1 MSEPIAFCFSGGK
14 DSAMA
19 LHEIRRCGE
28 YRVAQLLTTVT
39 DAYDRVSMHGV
50 RRALLRKQAESLEL
64 PVTEIAVPPQSS
76 NAIYEREMGK
86 AFSEIHNKGLRRV
99 AFSDIFLEDLRDYRR
114 DLPWQTIRSPEE

>member
-1 MSEPIAFCFSGGK
+1 
-14 DSAMA
+14 
-19 LHEIRRCGE
+19 
-28 YRVAQLLTTVT
+28 
-39 DAYDRVSMHGV
+39 MHGV